1 MKHFFLYILLFT
13 SLNIIA
19 RAQKFD
25 SFKDNRDGK
34 IYNTVKIGEQ
44 VWMSENLEVDK
55 FQNGDKIRKV
65 NSSQEWILACNR
77 KEPVWMYSPN
87 NMNNGKKFGK
97 IYNFYAVIDKR
108 NLAPINF
115 RIPFTS
121 DFLSL
126 NNLSFKSLK
135 SQTGWFVSTFTR
147 KVLENVDRID
157 RNGFP
162 YVDLDFVE
170 REFTIGRSGSNESG
184 FNAFPSGSI
193 NVKGIFDLFGKE
205 FCLWSST
212 KGENSNTQQ
221 ILKISW
227 DKEIIQIINASVT
240 QGFYVRCVSGKTQ
253 EEIEFE
259 RILKNKREK
268 FINDS
273 IKNDKLEK
281 DIKAKQ
287 ALDFQ
292 IAITKRI
299 EDSIE
304 KINDDSVRMRLEI
317 GSKYKDGIVI
327 SIDKSNS
334 KNIYGLLVSNYEK
347 VATMNESI
355 RIVGSI
361 GQKWRFPKKSEL
373 EYLFALTKENK
384 KINEFF
390 NNSLIQTPN
399 DANWKAIPYKIFW
412 YWAVSDD
419 VDNPTF
425 QNFWL
430 IFREN
435 GLFRKNSLLTKYYK
449 EEKNINNFYSRV
461 RFVKDF

>member
-1 MKHFFLYILLFT
+1 MKKLFLYILLFT

-19 RAQKFD
+19 QAQKFD

-34 IYNTVKIGEQ
+34 NYKTVKIGEQ

-87 NMNNGKKFGK
+87 NMNNGKKLGK
-97 IYNFYAVIDKR
+97 IYNYFAVIDKR
-108 NLAPINF
+108 NLASLNF

-121 DFLSL
+121 DFLAL
-126 NNLSFKSLK
+126 NNLSVNMLK

-170 REFTIGRSGSNESG
+170 REFTIGSSGSNESG
-184 FNAFPSGSI
+184 FNSFPSGSI
-193 NVKGIFDLFGKE
+193 NVNGNFDFFGKE
-205 FCLWSST
+205 FCLWSFT
-212 KGENSNTQQ
+212 KGDNVNTQQ

-259 RILKNKREK
+259 RIQKIKKEQFIIDSLKKVK
-268 FINDS
+268 F
-273 IKNDKLEK
+273 EK
-281 DIKAKQ
+281 DIIAKQ
-287 ALDFQ
+287 AIDLQ

-299 EDSIE
+299 NDSIK
-304 KINDDSVRMRLEI
+304 KINDSLDIIKEDSLKLTLKIFDV
-317 GSKYKDGIVI
+317 YKDGIVFE
-327 SIDKSNS
+327 IDGQGHGLILSKLQYVYRDNSSWENTKSLMYKKLSEGVWELPHKGGNVIDFFQ
-334 KNIYGLLVSNYEK
+334 KNYKHE
-347 VATMNESI
+347 EF
-355 RIVGSI
+355 RIKFKGNRS
-361 GQKWRFPKKSEL
+361 
-373 EYLFALTKENK
+373 
-384 KINEFF
+384 NEFYRF
-390 NNSLIQTPN
+390 CMS
-399 DANWKAIPYKIFW
+399 
-412 YWAVSDD
+412 
-419 VDNPTF
+419 
-425 QNFWL
+425 
-430 IFREN
+430 
-435 GLFRKNSLLTKYYK
+435 TKYWDVMAFLVGDRPK
-449 EEKNINNFYSRV
+449 VEDYSKLY
-461 RFVKDF
+461 FFGIKPF